1 MKSSN
6 QLPTS
11 SNYTKRIFSLFLL
24 FFASVSA
31 AQNRV
36 VVIPLSGDDVDQCVV
51 SSDCDAGEATLTC
64 PSGDIVIPCDLS
76 ANNFK
81 RVFVTSTTHTGNL
94 GGLDAADAIC
104 QELADNSELTGQY
117 KAWLSNDTQSP
128 STRFIQSDVP
138 YVLVD
143 GTQIAI
149 NYDDLVDGTIQNV
162 IDLTEGSDTVL
173 AGLVVW
179 TNTSINGTPQFIGE
193 GNCSGWQSSA
203 PEQLG
208 LVGNPNSIVSQWT
221 ALQAL
226 SCDTLRALY
235 CFEQ

>member
-162 IDLTEGSDTVL
+162 IDLTEGSNTVL
-173 AGLVVW
+173 AGLV
-179 TNTSINGTPQFIGE
+179 
-193 GNCSGWQSSA
+193 
-203 PEQLG
+203 
-208 LVGNPNSIVSQWT
+208 
-221 ALQAL
+221 L
-226 SCDTLRALY
+226 SLIHI
-235 CFEQ
+235 